1 LCAPSNTARSMPR
14 IPANR
19 LLHWPCSPPYGQTLM
34 TWTEEAIAVF
44 ILALTVLA
52 IVVASAAGLG
62 A

>member
-1 LCAPSNTARSMPR
+1 
-14 IPANR
+14 
-19 LLHWPCSPPYGQTLM
+19 M

-52 IVVASAAGLG
+52 IVAASAAGV

>member
-1 LCAPSNTARSMPR
+1 
-14 IPANR
+14 
-19 LLHWPCSPPYGQTLM
+19 M

-52 IVVASAAGLG
+52 IVVASAAGVG